1 MTKAQGPEEF
11 FEVLRSARTKERAAT
26 AAAQAARDARQADEV
41 RPPEQPIAKK
51 PEPEPSP
58 EPEVAEASPQTPS
71 PAPTKRLPLSAFSE
85 DEPTIAVRRS
95 TLIFVALAVLVLLFI
110 AFALGRRTAAKP
122 TVSAEGPRVTER
134 GNLTEKREPAHPAR
148 FRNKYMVYLHTLD
161 HTQQASQANAKK
173 YREMLQSL
181 PAAELIAKAGKE
193 AVIMAYDRK
202 LFVCVGPF
210 DALDSPDLNQLL
222 PRLRALD
229 VKFATASVQRLPYM
243 AKTF

>member
-11 FEVLRSARTKERAAT
+11 FEVLRSARTKERVAVE
-26 AAAQAARDARQADEV
+26 AAQAARDAGQAEKV
-41 RPPEQPIAKK
+41 RPPEQPQ
-51 PEPEPSP
+51 PEPESSSEP
-58 EPEVAEASPQTPS
+58 EPVEAGPQPTS
-71 PAPTKRLPLSAFSE
+71 PAPPKRLPLSAFSE

-95 TLIFVALAVLVLLFI
+95 TLIFAALAVLVLLFI
-110 AFALGRRTAAKP
+110 AFALGRRTASKP
-122 TVSAEGPRVTER
+122 TASAEGPRVTER

>member
-1 MTKAQGPEEF
+1 
-11 FEVLRSARTKERAAT
+11 VLRSARTKERVAVEEP
-26 AAAQAARDARQADEV
+26 Q
-41 RPPEQPIAKK
+41 
-51 PEPEPSP
+51 PEPESSSEP
-58 EPEVAEASPQTPS
+58 EPVEAGPQPTS
-71 PAPTKRLPLSAFSE
+71 PAPPKRLPLSAFSE

-95 TLIFVALAVLVLLFI
+95 TLIFVALLAVLVLLFI